1 MKKSVNAT
9 IDTLIRWKSIYSLI
23 GYTEDLEIINSTID
37 ISAIQKRIISKVVV
51 YLISI
56 LLLIINYYYIKKL
69 TNLFSTPS
77 EIRTHT
83 GIAAQGIF
91 IPHLLS

>member
-37 ISAIQKRIISKVVV
+37 ILK
-51 YLISI
+51 
-56 LLLIINYYYIKKL
+56 NYDKQRERKIKKVEVNKVEL
-69 TNLFSTPS
+69 PWVIL
-77 EIRTHT
+77 
-83 GIAAQGIF
+83 
-91 IPHLLS
+91 

>member
-1 MKKSVNAT
+1 MSIRKNSVIIPTT
-9 IDTLIRWKSIYSLI
+9 ITGIYISSVISVIRP
-23 GYTEDLEIINSTID
+23 TINSTID

-56 LLLIINYYYIKKL
+56 LLLIINCYYIKRL

-91 IPHLLS
+91 VPL

>member
-37 ISAIQKRIISKVVV
+37 ILKNHDKAIKSKE
-51 YLISI
+51 
-56 LLLIINYYYIKKL
+56 KEKL
-69 TNLFSTPS
+69 
-77 EIRTHT
+77 RK
-83 GIAAQGIF
+83 
-91 IPHLLS
+91 

>member
-1 MKKSVNAT
+1 MSIRKNSVIIPTT
-9 IDTLIRWKSIYSLI
+9 ITGIYISSVISVIRP
-23 GYTEDLEIINSTID
+23 TINNTID
-37 ISAIQKRIISKVVV
+37 INAIQKRIISKVVV

-56 LLLIINYYYIKKL
+56 LLLIINCYYIKRL

-83 GIAAQGIF
+83 GISAQGIF
-91 IPHLLS
+91 VPL

>member
-1 MKKSVNAT
+1 MNIKKNNVITPTTITGIYISSV
-9 IDTLIRWKSIYSLI
+9 ISVIRP
-23 GYTEDLEIINSTID
+23 TINSTID

-51 YLISI
+51 YLIFI
-56 LLLIINYYYIKKL
+56 LLLIINYYYIKRL

-83 GIAAQGIF
+83 GISAQGIF
-91 IPHLLS
+91 LPL